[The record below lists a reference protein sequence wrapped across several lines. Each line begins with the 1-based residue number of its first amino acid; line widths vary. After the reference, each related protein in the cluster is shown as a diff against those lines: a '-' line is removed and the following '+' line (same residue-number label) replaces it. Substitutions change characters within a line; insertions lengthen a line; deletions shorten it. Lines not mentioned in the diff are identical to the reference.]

1 MITGVST
8 ASLYPMETEKA
19 LRRLAENNV
28 RNMEIFINTDCE
40 LRDPYVS
47 EMLDIIRAYGLN
59 IVSVHPYSCAIE
71 PMMLFTAYERR
82 VNDILGYYRRF
93 FEFMNKVGAKYFILH
108 GNKRGNPFPEEKSF
122 ERFARLQTAANEF
135 GVSVLQENVARCTAG
150 SLDSM
155 LRMREQIGELAMYVL
170 DTKQAVRAGESPVE
184 IAGKLGDSIK
194 HIHYS
199 ECSEKFD
206 CVAYGEGKPLAKE
219 LFSALKSSGFNGAVM
234 IELYAESFSGG
245 AEFLAE
251 NCRKLSDDV
260 ISRL

>member
-1 MITGVST
+1 
-8 ASLYPMETEKA
+8 METEKA
-19 LRRLAENNV
+19 LRGLAENGI

-40 LRDPYVS
+40 LRDPYES
-47 EMLDIIRAYGLN
+47 EMLDIIRSYGLN

-82 VNDILGYYRRF
+82 VNDMLDYYRRF
-93 FEFMNKVGAKYFILH
+93 FEFMNKAGAKYFILH
-108 GNKRGNPFPEEKSF
+108 GNKKGNPFPEEKCF

-184 IAGKLGDSIK
+184 IAKKLGSSIK

-199 ECSEKFD
+199 ECGEKFD
-206 CVAYGEGKPLAKE
+206 CVPYGEGRPLANE
-219 LFSALKSSGFNGAVM
+219 LFGILKDSGFDGAVM

-245 AEFLAE
+245 AGFLAQ
-251 NCRKLSDDV
+251 NCEKLDNEV